1 LYTNMKN
8 KIVSLLIPDSLQQ
21 MVETS
26 LPQRSREILPWAQA
40 SLRLNIQPVDQAWLP
55 PGGSH
60 LGGQA
65 DLPPDCPWP
74 AWQGQPLAFLAQIN
88 LAELAG
94 FPAAAAL
101 PPGGW
106 LSFFYCASQEAWG
119 DSLEES
125 GAWRVI
131 YTPAEAR
138 LELQALAS
146 LGSTSNDS
154 AGTDAR
160 QAADTPWVISFQ
172 EEWCL
177 PPFDAPMINTLQF
190 DEQENDQYSQLLEQL
205 SQPDEG
211 GSIHRLLGHPDP
223 LQYDMRLH
231 CHLASQGLDVVETLR
246 QCDAA
251 QRQAFETAS
260 LDWRLLLQLDSD
272 AQAGIKWGESGR
284 LYFCIPAEDLA
295 QCRFDRVWMVL
306 QDY

>member
-1 LYTNMKN
+1 MKN
-8 KIVSLLIPDSLQQ
+8 KMDSLLIPDNLKQL
-21 MVETS
+21 VETS

-40 SLRLNIQPVDQAWLP
+40 SLHLIARPVDQAGLP
-55 PGGSH
+55 PGGSR
-60 LGGQA
+60 LGGQV
-65 DLPPDCPWP
+65 DLPPGCPWP
-74 AWQGQPLAFLAQIN
+74 AWQGQSLAFLAQIN
-88 LAELAG
+88 LFELAG

-131 YTPAEAR
+131 YTPAEAH
-138 LELQALAS
+138 LERQALPS
-146 LGSTSNDS
+146 QGSTSSDS
-154 AGTDAR
+154 AGTGAR
-160 QAADTPWVISFQ
+160 QAAYTPCAISFQ
-172 EEWCL
+172 EEWSL

-190 DEQENDQYSQLLEQL
+190 DEQENDQYCQLLEQL
-205 SQPDEG
+205 NQPDEA
-211 GSIHRLLGHPDP
+211 GSIHRLLGYPDP
-223 LQYDMRLH
+223 LQYDMLLH

-251 QRQAFETAS
+251 QRQAFETAA

-272 AQAGIKWGESGR
+272 AQAGMKWGESGR